1 MTPKDPNDDPD
12 AELLVGALAFEHQ
25 TGPSRGKS
33 TWLTG
38 PALDVSL
45 SPNRLVRV
53 TDAKPEDT
61 SQKPGDDVIARLS
74 RVGDSYEIEDV
85 KGGSVWVNG
94 TPADSQ
100 LLMHGDMIEFGEAG
114 PLSRFCIYC
123 GDQPHNI
130 TVGDIFSDS
139 HTYLRVSRQPIP
151 IRLYRVC
158 KALIR
163 RLSRETTGLFR
174 FSVVISLLVLAVLIY
189 QQNQLDTLIQQRLEK
204 GFSRLDSFAAAL
216 ARARKEALTPSDL
229 TGLRQEL
236 GQRLVVNAE
245 RLAALE
251 RRSEA
256 SARVVSQSIPS
267 VLFLQGAY
275 GYREKSSGRMLRQMI
290 DDEKRVILSPFGQPM
305 ITLEG
310 DGPIAERQ
318 YTGTGF
324 AVGDKG
330 ALATNRHVALPW
342 ENDAD
347 VAAMKAQGLEPVMIK
362 FIAYLPGK
370 SASLDVELV
379 MASDDAD
386 LAVLRPKGE
395 FKPLEGLKLANAAPE
410 LGGEVVVMGYPTGL
424 RSMLAQ
430 SGEAF
435 IAELQKAGD
444 TEFWSVGQRLAAK
457 GFIAPLASRGIVGQA
472 TLTTIVYDAET
483 THGGSGGPVLD
494 TEGHVVA
501 VNAAILPEYGGS
513 NLGVPVSKL
522 RELLNKAGL

>member
-245 RLAALE
+245 RLAAL
-251 RRSEA
+251 
-256 SARVVSQSIPS
+256 
-267 VLFLQGAY
+267 
-275 GYREKSSGRMLRQMI
+275 
-290 DDEKRVILSPFGQPM
+290 
-305 ITLEG
+305 
-310 DGPIAERQ
+310 
-318 YTGTGF
+318 
-324 AVGDKG
+324 
-330 ALATNRHVALPW
+330 
-342 ENDAD
+342 
-347 VAAMKAQGLEPVMIK
+347 
-362 FIAYLPGK
+362 
-370 SASLDVELV
+370 
-379 MASDDAD
+379 
-386 LAVLRPKGE
+386 
-395 FKPLEGLKLANAAPE
+395 
-410 LGGEVVVMGYPTGL
+410 
-424 RSMLAQ
+424 
-430 SGEAF
+430 
-435 IAELQKAGD
+435 
-444 TEFWSVGQRLAAK
+444 
-457 GFIAPLASRGIVGQA
+457 
-472 TLTTIVYDAET
+472 
-483 THGGSGGPVLD
+483 
-494 TEGHVVA
+494 
-501 VNAAILPEYGGS
+501 
-513 NLGVPVSKL
+513 
-522 RELLNKAGL
+522 

>member
-1 MTPKDPNDDPD
+1 MTPNEPNDDPD
-12 AELLVGALAFEHQ
+12 ADLLIGALAFEHQ

-38 PALDVSL
+38 PALDISL

-53 TDAKPEDT
+53 ADSKPEISTDEL
-61 SQKPGDDVIARLS
+61 PDDVIARLN

-85 KGGSVWVNG
+85 RGDSVWVNG
-94 TPADSQ
+94 TPGHSQ

-123 GDQPHNI
+123 GDQPHHI
-130 TVGDIFSDS
+130 TVGDILSDS
-139 HTYLRVSRQPIP
+139 FTYLRVSRQPIP
-151 IRLYRVC
+151 VRLFRVC
-158 KALIR
+158 NALLR
-163 RLSRETTGLFR
+163 RLFRETTGLFR
-174 FSVVISLLVLAVLIY
+174 IGVVISILVLAVLIY
-189 QQNQLDTLIQQRLEK
+189 QQNQLNTLVQQRLEQ
-204 GFSRLDSFAAAL
+204 GFSRLDSFANAL

-229 TGLRQEL
+229 IGLRQEI
-236 GQRLVVNAE
+236 GQKLVLNAE

-267 VLFLQGAY
+267 VLFIQGAY
-275 GYREKSSGRMLRQMI
+275 GFREKSSGRMLRQVV
-290 DDEKRVILSPFGQPM
+290 DNEKRVILSPLGQPM

-362 FIAYLPGK
+362 LIAYLPGK
-370 SASLDVELV
+370 STAVAVELV
-379 MASDDAD
+379 KASDDAD
-386 LAVLRPKGE
+386 LAVLRQKGS
-395 FKPLEGLKLANAAPE
+395 FNPLKGLTLADAAPD
-410 LGGEVVVMGYPTGL
+410 LGTEVVVMGYPTGL

-430 SGEAF
+430 SGDAF
-435 IAELQKAGD
+435 IAALQKAGD

-472 TLTTIVYDAET
+472 TKTAIVYDAET

-494 TEGHVVA
+494 TEGRVVA

-513 NLGVPVSKL
+513 NLGVPASKL
-522 RELLNKAGL
+522 RELLKKSGM